1 MKPSLRLF
9 PITIRRFVGQA
20 SVAMLMSAAVLG
32 CKPEKSA
39 APTVVIDGSSTV
51 FPITDYV
58 ARQFEKRNPVKVTVR
73 VPVGISGTHGGFLKF
88 CAGEADIA
96 NASRPI
102 NRAEVE
108 LCAKNKIEF
117 IEMPIGYDGL
127 AVLVNPKNSWAND
140 LTTTEL
146 KRIWEPGAE
155 RQIMKWSQVRDGW
168 PDRELHLYGA
178 GRDSGTYDYFTQA
191 IVQKEHSSR
200 ADFRSSEDD
209 NELVNDVAKDELAL
223 GFFGYAYLQKDADR
237 LKAVAIDD
245 GDPSNGAG
253 PIAPSPETVRNA
265 TYQPLSRPLF
275 IYVSKSALKRRE
287 VELFVGFFLS
297 KAASYVERVGYV
309 PLPEAAYRV
318 VHERVIARQFGSV
331 FDGGGAQ
338 VGLSI
343 DQLLQ
348 KEGVR

>member
-1 MKPSLRLF
+1 MKPSTRLS
-9 PITIRRFVGQA
+9 PITIRRFAGQA
-20 SVAMLMSAAVLG
+20 SVAVVMSAAAFG
-32 CKPEKSA
+32 CKSEKTA

-51 FPITDYV
+51 FPITEYV

-73 VPVGISGTHGGFLKF
+73 VPVGVSGTHGGFLKF

-102 NRAEVE
+102 NQAEVA
-108 LCAKNKIEF
+108 LCAKHRVEYIEV
-117 IEMPIGYDGL
+117 PIGYDGL
-127 AVLVNPKNSWAND
+127 AVLVHPKNSWAND
-140 LTTTEL
+140 LTTAEL
-146 KRIWEPGAE
+146 KRIWEPAAE
-155 RQIMKWSQVRDGW
+155 RQIMKWNQVRAEW

-178 GRDSGTYDYFTQA
+178 GLDSGTYDYFTQA

-200 ADFRSSEDD
+200 TDFRSSEDD
-209 NELVNDVAKDELAL
+209 NALVNDVATDELAL

-237 LKAVAIDD
+237 LKAVGVDD

-275 IYVSKSALKRRE
+275 IYVSKSALERRE

-297 KAASYVERVGYV
+297 KAASFVERVGYV
-309 PLPEAAYRV
+309 PLPESAYRL
-318 VHERVIARQFGSV
+318 VHERVIARQIGTV
-331 FDGGGAQ
+331 LGGDGAQ

-343 DQLLQ
+343 DQLLN